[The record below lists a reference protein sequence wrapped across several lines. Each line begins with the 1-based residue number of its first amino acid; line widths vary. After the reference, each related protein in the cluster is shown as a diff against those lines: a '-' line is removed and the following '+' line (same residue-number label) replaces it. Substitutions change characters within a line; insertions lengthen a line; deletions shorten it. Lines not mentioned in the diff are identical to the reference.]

1 MKVTNITSMLM
12 YFNMVA
18 PSGYN
23 FFKDN
28 NDQCTKHTVA
38 KLYALANFEPLNPK
52 FI

>member
-23 FFKDN
+23 CFKDN
-28 NDQCTKHTVA
+28 NEQCTKHTVA
-38 KLYALANFEPLNPK
+38 KLYALANIEQIP
-52 FI
+52 